1 MLIDARAAGIRYPIS
16 GMWGGA
22 NDDLDG
28 LRAWLKELRDIGY
41 FGMMM
46 GNAEHVPIVNEAF
59 TPTAA
64 EIAYWQELDRLTIEA
79 EAAGDARAARRRQP
93 GRGTRGAHRARRDGA
108 QAARVGA
115 RARSRGMSRASR
127 ASEIRAGLSHPIVDA
142 DGHFVELGPLLNDE
156 MLTYLEE
163 MGGRELRD
171 RVRAAQRRD
180 RHVDRPRRAPRARP
194 DRAGRPCR
202 RGGAGRPQNTLDRAT
217 AHLPALLYER
227 LDEFGIDFT
236 ILYPSMTL
244 SYLEIH
250 DDDLAALRCRA
261 ANRYLARPVRR
272 AGRPLHRRRAGPDD
286 STRRWRVAELEYAVR
301 ELGFKTAVF
310 AGHAR
315 RPVGDPGGLAYRLD
329 TFGVDSAYD
338 YDPLW
343 AKCVELGVAPVFHS
357 SLQSHRVTRS
367 ATSYVY
373 NHVGGLAANHESLC
387 KSLFLSGVTHRF
399 PDAPFGFL
407 EGGVAWACALFSDLV
422 GHWEK
427 RNADVDRHA
436 RPRPARRRRADGAV
450 RSVRRRPRARVDRPS
465 CATTSP
471 GPRPV
476 PRSSTSSLRPAL
488 RSVADLRDRFVPN
501 FYFGCEADDRL
512 VAWAFAEQ
520 VNPAGARF
528 RPIFGSD
535 ISHWDVPD
543 MTEPVVEAFELVDD
557 GVIGAREFEEL
568 MFVNP
573 VRMHGEMNPSF
584 FDGTIVEAQA
594 TNILRS

>member
-1 MLIDARAAGIRYPIS
+1 VTRTRAA
-16 GMWGGA
+16 A
-22 NDDLDG
+22 
-28 LRAWLKELRDIGY
+28 
-41 FGMMM
+41 
-46 GNAEHVPIVNEAF
+46 
-59 TPTAA
+59 
-64 EIAYWQELDRLTIEA
+64 
-79 EAAGDARAARRRQP
+79 
-93 GRGTRGAHRARRDGA
+93 
-108 QAARVGA
+108 
-115 RARSRGMSRASR
+115 
-127 ASEIRAGLSHPIVDA
+127 IRAGLSHPIVDA
-142 DGHFVELGPLLNDE
+142 DGHFVELGPLLNE
-156 MLTYLEE
+156 EVLSYIEE
-163 MGGRELRD
+163 MGGPELRD
-171 RVRAAQRRD
+171 QYLQRSGVTD
-180 RHVDRPRRAPRARP
+180 TSTVLAEHAGAVD
-194 DRAGRPCR
+194 AGWKAMPSWW
-202 RGGAGRPQNTLDRAT
+202 GWQTANALDRAT

-227 LDEFGIDFT
+227 LDDFGIDVT

-261 ANRYLARPVRR
+261 ANRYLARPFAAMEDRCIVG
-272 AGRPLHRRRAGPDD
+272 ALVPMTDPKMAC
-286 STRRWRVAELEYAVR
+286 AELEYAVR

-315 RPVGDPGGLAYRLD
+315 RAIGDPNGIAYRLD
-329 TFGVDSAYD
+329 TFGVDSAFD

-387 KSLFLSGVTHRF
+387 KSLFLSGVTRRF
-399 PDAPFGFL
+399 PELRVGFL

-427 RNADVDRHA
+427 RNGDAIGTLDPDRLDVDALMELFDRYGDERVRDSLGALRAYFGRPAA
-436 RPRPARRRRADGAV
+436 RPEQLDEFAAAG
-450 RSVRRRPRARVDRPS
+450 
-465 CATTSP
+465 
-471 GPRPV
+471 
-476 PRSSTSSLRPAL
+476 L
-488 RSVADLRDRFVPN
+488 RSVQDLRDRFVPN

-512 VAWAFAEQ
+512 LAWAFAEN

-543 MTEPVVEAFELVDD
+543 MTEPVEEAFELVDD

-568 MFVNP
+568 MFLNP
-573 VRMHGEMNPSF
+573 VRLHGEMNPSF
-584 FDGTIVEAQA
+584 FAGTVVEQQA
-594 TNILRS
+594 GDTLSS